1 MPTSPRDLT
10 DGKCRFLW
18 ENPPPCHRTSR
29 ADVGIGPYAVGETI
43 LSPTTA
49 ECFRGPLHTRPCG
62 ATLSKQER
70 AGDACGG
77 RGAVPGR
84 VPVPP
89 HTRHACG
96 VPPSPRRGFVPSSV
110 RAFGPAT
117 FPGGEG
123 FLRRGRAFIC
133 PRGSLRIRAC
143 LCSGLLP
150 SLPGGPPAP
159 RRPWP
164 PAHTLRGKRKWGRS
178 SRSGSLRPGEC
189 HRSA

>member
-18 ENPPPCHRTSR
+18 ENPPSCHRTSR

-70 AGDACGG
+70 AGDACGRK
-77 RGAVPGR
+77 RGGTR
-84 VPVPP
+84 SDLVPP

-96 VPPSPRRGFVPSSV
+96 VPPSPRRGFVPSPV

-117 FPGGEG
+117 
-123 FLRRGRAFIC
+123 L
-133 PRGSLRIRAC
+133 SC
-143 LCSGLLP
+143 LERVFQ
-150 SLPGGPPAP
+150 AIY
-159 RRPWP
+159 
-164 PAHTLRGKRKWGRS
+164 A
-178 SRSGSLRPGEC
+178 SRSESFLTIREVMRNSTATKAKKPHWALVVSEVAMK
-189 HRSA
+189 S